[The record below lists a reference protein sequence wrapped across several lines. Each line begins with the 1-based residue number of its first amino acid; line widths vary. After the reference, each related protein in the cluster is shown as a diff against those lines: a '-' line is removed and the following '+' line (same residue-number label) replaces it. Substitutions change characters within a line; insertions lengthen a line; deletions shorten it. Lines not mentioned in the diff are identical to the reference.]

1 MLNDAQQQHMQAM
14 QQVAAL
20 LAQAHTL
27 LAAIDSNTASA
38 ARSQL
43 DEARITVGGACE
55 EWFYDNADGEY
66 DMDY

>member
-27 LAAIDSNTASA
+27 LAAIDSNTARV
-38 ARSQL
+38 ARKQL
-43 DEARITVGGACE
+43 DDVRITVGGPAE
-55 EWFYDNADGEY
+55 EYYYEGE
-66 DMDY
+66 DHNDY